1 MNVIIQSINDY
12 NFDTSVFYL
21 TTKKT
26 QTTELKQVKIKHPY
40 YFLKKTWFFISI
52 FS

>member
-21 TTKKT
+21 SIQKT
-26 QTTELKQVKIKHPY
+26 QHTEIKVIKIKN
-40 YFLKKTWFFISI
+40 LII
-52 FS
+52 I